1 MSTYLSAYTINLS
14 DTVETGRTKIDYF
27 ISGDTSPFSAWSASS
42 ENQKYFSL
50 YRNSYIPDTNKN
62 YITYDNYYSGASAFN
77 LIFNGQGNLIDTIG
91 VTTDLAGG
99 FNVITGLYNQIS
111 YYTGGLTVTPTNL
124 TNQYNIVAGSGN
136 TINNSQYSFI
146 SGGNNYIKNKFYSYP
161 YVSIIS
167 SENSHFSSA
176 FDSKHNTLLSAYNSN
191 IGGGDTGYYYYNF
204 ISGENNL
211 INGLGTLNYNFIGNG
226 LKNYTLST
234 GLPSTNTTAIIN
246 GQNNSIANAN
256 TNQNANLF
264 GSNLTAVSNNYSHFE
279 NLYVDETLMAKNNK
293 VYGINA
299 DAETVYLDKEYSF
312 HLVDMTQA
320 QATMD
325 MPNINNIYISFPTP
339 NNDLQFLTLFLIAP
353 LQIGNYT
360 LNFIS
365 GNIACKQGSSG
376 RFSTVLPANYNENA
390 VAYFFI
396 WVSLIQKWVMF
407 SSNNNQSATF

>member
-14 DTVETGRTKIDYF
+14 DTVETGRTKIDYL

-111 YYTGGLTVTPTNL
+111 YYTGGLPVTPTNL

-146 SGGNNYIKNKFYSYP
+146 SGGNNYIKNKSSSYP

-167 SENSHFSSA
+167 SENSYFNS
-176 FDSKHNTLLSAYNSN
+176 DLNSKHNTLLSAYNSN
-191 IGGGDTGYYYYNF
+191 IGSDTGYYYYNF

-246 GQNNSIANAN
+246 GQNNSIADAN

-264 GSNLTAVSNNYSHFE
+264 GSNLTAVSKNYSHFE
-279 NLYVDETLMAKNNK
+279 NLYIDETLMAKKHIICGNTSS
-293 VYGINA
+293 
-299 DAETVYLDKEYSF
+299 DDYLDKNYSY
-312 HLVDMTQA
+312 Q
-320 QATMD
+320 
-325 MPNINNIYISFPTP
+325 NIAFFDRDKTIHFPIP
-339 NNDLQFLTLFLIAP
+339 DNDLQFLTLILTNINYLNSYNFTFN
-353 LQIGNYT
+353 GNV
-360 LNFIS
+360 
-365 GNIACKQGSSG
+365 ACKNGSVG
-376 RFSTVLPANYNENA
+376 RFSATLEALDT

-396 WVSLIQKWVMF
+396 WTSTINKWVMF
-407 SSNNNQSATF
+407 SSNNNESATF